1 MTTKFI
7 ALTIA
12 LAAIVT
18 VGGAFALT
26 QTGRTTGLQT
36 DDMKTLGHIALVV
49 YGPDGNIKAYR
60 QTDNQVTTTG
70 DNATVNKLFGVARTT
85 NTGGSSSGT
94 FTAVAVGTGGNAALA
109 TDTALQTQ
117 VGHKVIATTSIST
130 ATHGNVVLTANFA
143 AGRITNSSTQT
154 ITEAGIFDNTSGG
167 GLSLNGTGASGA
179 NMFARQQ
186 FTGIGIGP
194 SDTLQITWTVN
205 IT

>member
-70 DNATVNKLFGVARTT
+70 DNATVNKLFGVARST
-85 NTGGSSSGT
+85 NTGTSSGT
-94 FTAVAVGTGGNAALA
+94 FTAVAVGTGTNPALA
-109 TDTALQTQ
+109 TNTDLQTQ
-117 VGHKVIATTSIST
+117 VGHKVAATTSITT

-143 AGRITNSSTQT
+143 AGKITNSTTQT
-154 ITEAGIFDNTSGG
+154 ISEAGIFDNTNMN
-167 GLSLNGTGASGA
+167 LNGSSV

>member
-36 DDMKTLGHIALVV
+36 DDMKTLGHVALVV

-85 NTGGSSSGT
+85 NTGTSSGT
-94 FTAVAVGTGGNAALA
+94 FTAVAVGTGTNPALA
-109 TDTALQTQ
+109 TNTDLQTQ
-117 VGHKVIATTSIST
+117 VGHKVAATTSIAT

-143 AGRITNSSTQT
+143 AGKITNSTTQT
-154 ITEAGIFDNTSGG
+154 ITEAGIFDNTNM
-167 GLSLNGTGASGA
+167 SLNGTSA

>member
-70 DNATVNKLFGVARTT
+70 DNATVNKLFGVARST
-85 NTGGSSSGT
+85 NTGTSSGT
-94 FTAVAVGTGGNAALA
+94 FTAVAVGTGTNPALA
-109 TDTALQTQ
+109 TNTDLQTQ
-117 VGHKVIATTSIST
+117 VGHKVAATTSITT

-143 AGRITNSSTQT
+143 AGKITNSTTQT
-154 ITEAGIFDNTSGG
+154 ISEAGIFDNTNM
-167 GLSLNGTGASGA
+167 SLNGTSV

>member
-12 LAAIVT
+12 LAAIVS

-26 QTGRTTGLQT
+26 QTGSTATGLQT
-36 DDMKTLGHIALVV
+36 DGMKTLGHVALVV

-85 NTGGSSSGT
+85 NTGTSSGT
-94 FTAVAVGTGGNAALA
+94 FTAVAVGTGTNPALA
-109 TDTALQTQ
+109 TNTDLQTQ
-117 VGHKVIATTSIST
+117 VGHKVAASTSIAT

-143 AGRITNSSTQT
+143 AGKITNGTTQT
-154 ITEAGIFDNTSGG
+154 VTEAGIFDNTNM
-167 GLSLNGTGASGA
+167 SLNATNA

>member
-26 QTGRTTGLQT
+26 PTGSTTGLQS
-36 DDMKTLGHIALVV
+36 DGVKSLGHVALVV

-70 DNATVNKLFGVARTT
+70 DNATVNKLFGVARST
-85 NTGGSSSGT
+85 NTGTSSGT
-94 FTAVAVGTGGNAALA
+94 FTAVAVGTGTNPALA
-109 TDTALQTQ
+109 TNTDLQAQ
-117 VGHKVIATTSIST
+117 VGHKVAATTGITT

-143 AGRITNSSTQT
+143 AGKITNSTTQT
-154 ITEAGIFDNTSGG
+154 ITEAGIFDNTNMN
-167 GLSLNGTGASGA
+167 LNGSSV

>member
-70 DNATVNKLFGVARTT
+70 DNATVNKLFGVARST
-85 NTGGSSSGT
+85 NTGTSSGT
-94 FTAVAVGTGGNAALA
+94 FTAVAVGTGTNPALA
-109 TDTALQTQ
+109 TNTDLQTQ
-117 VGHKVIATTSIST
+117 VGHKVAATTSITT

-143 AGRITNSSTQT
+143 AGKITNSTTQT
-154 ITEAGIFDNTSGG
+154 ITEAGIFDNTSMN
-167 GLSLNGTGASGA
+167 LNGTSV

>member
-1 MTTKFI
+1 M
-7 ALTIA
+7 TIA
-12 LAAIVT
+12 LVAIVS

-26 QTGRTTGLQT
+26 QTESIATGLQS
-36 DDMKTLGHIALVV
+36 DGVKSLGHVALVV

-85 NTGGSSSGT
+85 NTGTSSGT
-94 FTAVAVGTGGNAALA
+94 FTAVAVGTGTNPTLA
-109 TDTALQTQ
+109 SNTDLQTQ
-117 VGHKVIATTSIST
+117 VGHKVAATTSIAT

-143 AGRITNSSTQT
+143 AGKITNSTTQT
-154 ITEAGIFDNTSGG
+154 ITEAGIFDNTNM
-167 GLSLNGTGASGA
+167 SLNGTNA

-194 SDTLQITWTVN
+194 SDTLQITWTIN

>member
-36 DDMKTLGHIALVV
+36 DDMKTLGHVALVV

-70 DNATVNKLFGVARTT
+70 DNATVNKLFGVARST
-85 NTGGSSSGT
+85 NTGTSSGT
-94 FTAVAVGTGGNAALA
+94 FTAVAVGTGTNPALA
-109 TDTALQTQ
+109 TNVNLQTQ
-117 VGHKVIATTSIST
+117 VGHKVAATTSITT

-143 AGRITNSSTQT
+143 AGKITNSTTQT
-154 ITEAGIFDNTSGG
+154 ISEAGIFDNTDMGSN
-167 GLSLNGTGASGA
+167 ST

>member
-12 LAAIVT
+12 LAAIVL
-18 VGGAFALT
+18 GGAFALT
-26 QTGRTTGLQT
+26 QTGSTATGLQA
-36 DDMKTLGHIALVV
+36 DGVKSLGHVALVV

-70 DNATVNKLFGVARTT
+70 DNATVNKLFGVARST
-85 NTGGSSSGT
+85 NTGTSSGT
-94 FTAVAVGTGGNAALA
+94 FTAVAVGTGTNSALA

-117 VGHKVIATTSIST
+117 VGHKVTATTSIST

-143 AGRITNSSTQT
+143 AGKISNSTTQT
-154 ITEAGIFDNTSGG
+154 ITEAGIFDNTNN
-167 GLSLNGTGASGA
+167 SLNGSSV

-186 FTGIGIGP
+186 FVGIGIGP

>member
-12 LAAIVT
+12 LAAIVS

-26 QTGRTTGLQT
+26 QTGSTTTGLQS
-36 DDMKTLGHIALVV
+36 DGVKSLGHVALVV

-70 DNATVNKLFGVARTT
+70 DNATVNKLFGVSRTT
-85 NTGGSSSGT
+85 NTGTSSGT
-94 FTAVAVGTGGNAALA
+94 FTAIAVGTGTNAATA
-109 TDTALQTQ
+109 ADTALQTQ

-143 AGRITNSSTQT
+143 AGRITNSTAQS
-154 ITEAGIFDNTSGG
+154 ITEAGIFDNTSGA
-167 GLSLNGTGASGA
+167 GLALNSTSV

-186 FTGIGIGP
+186 FASISIGS

>member
-85 NTGGSSSGT
+85 NTGTSSGT
-94 FTAVAVGTGGNAALA
+94 FTAVAVGTGTNPALA
-109 TDTALQTQ
+109 TNTDLQTQ
-117 VGHKVIATTSIST
+117 VGHKVAATTSITT

-143 AGRITNSSTQT
+143 AGKITNSTTQT
-154 ITEAGIFDNTSGG
+154 ITEAGIFDNTNM
-167 GLSLNGTGASGA
+167 SLNGTSA

>member
-36 DDMKTLGHIALVV
+36 EDMKTLGHVALVV

-70 DNATVNKLFGVARTT
+70 DNATVNKLFAVTRST
-85 NTGGSSSGT
+85 NTGTSSGV
-94 FTAVAVGTGGNAALA
+94 FTSVAVGTGTNAALA
-109 TDTALQTQ
+109 SDTALQSQ
-117 VGHKVIATTSIST
+117 VGHKVSASRSTTT

-143 AGRITNSSTQT
+143 AGRITNSTTQT
-154 ITEAGIFDNTSGG
+154 ITEAGIFDNTNSS
-167 GLSLNGTGASGA
+167 GLSLNGTNV